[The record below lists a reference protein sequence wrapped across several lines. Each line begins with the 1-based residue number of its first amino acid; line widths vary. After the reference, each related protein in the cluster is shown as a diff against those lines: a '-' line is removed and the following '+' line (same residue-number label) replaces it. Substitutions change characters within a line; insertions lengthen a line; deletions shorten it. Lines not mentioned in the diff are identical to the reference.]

1 MKTYLTL
8 DVGGSAIKYALLQED
23 LTILEK
29 SSVPT
34 PMDTL
39 ENFIETI
46 GKIYDQ
52 FQDQIDGMALSMPG
66 IIDPE
71 RGYQYTGGALRYID
85 KLETVEVLKKR
96 CPTNITIG
104 NDAKCAANAEIGF
117 GNLQDIQDGAVVILG
132 TGIGGCLIKD
142 HKVHTGKHFSAGEFS
157 FIKTNNLD
165 PFTWNHAWCTR
176 NGISG
181 LLQRVQ
187 EALETDKEYT
197 GIEIFEMANKGN
209 EKVIAGIDAFAKE
222 VATQIFNVHIIFD
235 CEKVAIGGGIS
246 AQPLLIELINKNMN
260 EIFDMMDEDK
270 KVSYDKDYIEELY
283 LRYMATGKSQE
294 EHKAELIENLNGK
307 TVLLIAP
314 GKSSIEEKD
323 EITSFLNEDVV
334 TVSVNYNYPLV
345 DTDYIFLSNLRRFR
359 ELDVSN
365 RGKCIVT
372 SNIPADNVYLQ
383 TKYRDLLCDIDAV
396 KDNAGL
402 MAIKFFAQ
410 MGVKKIYLAGFD
422 GYSHD
427 EKENYGES
435 TMAFVTRTA
444 VLDAMN
450 QGMTEMLKKYRA
462 LVELN
467 FLTKPHYVK
476 I

>member
-1 MKTYLTL
+1 
-8 DVGGSAIKYALLQED
+8 
-23 LTILEK
+23 
-29 SSVPT
+29 
-34 PMDTL
+34 
-39 ENFIETI
+39 
-46 GKIYDQ
+46 
-52 FQDQIDGMALSMPG
+52 
-66 IIDPE
+66 
-71 RGYQYTGGALRYID
+71 
-85 KLETVEVLKKR
+85 
-96 CPTNITIG
+96 
-104 NDAKCAANAEIGF
+104 
-117 GNLQDIQDGAVVILG
+117 
-132 TGIGGCLIKD
+132 
-142 HKVHTGKHFSAGEFS
+142 
-157 FIKTNNLD
+157 
-165 PFTWNHAWCTR
+165 
-176 NGISG
+176 
-181 LLQRVQ
+181 
-187 EALETDKEYT
+187 
-197 GIEIFEMANKGN
+197 
-209 EKVIAGIDAFAKE
+209 
-222 VATQIFNVHIIFD
+222 
-235 CEKVAIGGGIS
+235 
-246 AQPLLIELINKNMN
+246 MN

-294 EHKAELIENLNGK
+294 EHKTELIENMRGK

-323 EITSFLNEDVV
+323 EIASFVNEDVV

-345 DTDYIFLSNLRRFR
+345 NTDYIFLSNLRRFR

-383 TKYRDLLCDIDAV
+383 TKYRDLLCDIEAV

-450 QGMTEMLKKYRA
+450 QGMTEMLKKYSA